1 MVLAVVNASD
11 TTKEE
16 RSDLGKTEAELQ
28 GKN

>member
-16 RSDLGKTEAELQ
+16 STDLGKREAGLQ